1 MKSCGFKYNPCANGT
16 KFIRT
21 FYNFSL
27 KSRHIFNFLL
37 NISHW
42 MSNRHLIF
50 SMPKIQLLTLSPH
63 PNLLHF
69 SLCHIN
75 GNSAL
80 QLFRLKS
87 LESFFTFFLSLYL
100 ISNSLESWNG
110 STFKYFQATP
120 PLNISSALTIIS
132 TIISNLHHHLL
143 PGSLLLPPNTLPFS
157 TVASYSLFPAEQLAD
172 SVSPWAVE
180 QFYSNSPDFLQIFSN
195 SLFLRVK
202 AIILTESFKDL
213 SDLNNYSST
222 INAKK

>member
-1 MKSCGFKYNPCANGT
+1 MKSCGFKHNPCANDT
-16 KFIRT
+16 KFIT
-21 FYNFSL
+21 MFYNFSL
-27 KSRHIFNFLL
+27 KFRYIFNFLL

-87 LESFFTFFLSLYL
+87 LESSFTFFLSLYL
-100 ISNSLESWNG
+100 ISNSLENWNG

-120 PLNISSALTIIS
+120 PLNISSAPTIIS

-172 SVSPWAVE
+172 SASPWAVE